1 MGNGLLMTRKPINP
15 YAVLAAAVILPGA
28 GHVLLGKAQR
38 GLMFLF
44 FTIILGWVSMRLAP
58 ENASFFMRHAGGILI
73 YGFSV
78 IDAYKTAR
86 IEWELA
92 KFSRRRGGPDPP
104 PEN

>member
-1 MGNGLLMTRKPINP
+1 MIEKPVNP
-15 YAVLAAAVILPGA
+15 YVVLAAAVILPGG

-44 FTIILGWVSMRLAP
+44 FTVILGWVSLRLTP
-58 ENASFFMRHAGGILI
+58 ETASFFMRHAGGILI

-92 KFSRRRGGPDPP
+92 KFSRSKSEAHPP
-104 PEN
+104 GEA

>member
-1 MGNGLLMTRKPINP
+1 MGDGVLMINKPVNP
-15 YAVLAAAVILPGA
+15 YAVLAAAVIMPGA
-28 GHVLLGKAQR
+28 GHVLLGKTQR

-44 FTIILGWVSMRLAP
+44 FTVILGWVSLRLTP
-58 ENASFFMRHAGGILI
+58 ETASFFMRHAGGILI

-92 KFSRRRGGPDPP
+92 KFSRGKSGSHTP
-104 PEN
+104 PES

>member
-1 MGNGLLMTRKPINP
+1 MGNGFLMMEKPLNP
-15 YAVLAAAVILPGA
+15 YAVLAAAVIMPGA
-28 GHVLLGKAQR
+28 GHVLLGKTQR

-44 FTIILGWVSMRLAP
+44 FTVILGWVSLRLTP
-58 ENASFFMRHAGGILI
+58 ETASFFTRHAGGILI

-92 KFSRRRGGPDPP
+92 KFPRRRDEPLPP
-104 PEN
+104 PES

>member
-1 MGNGLLMTRKPINP
+1 MAKPLNP
-15 YAVLAAAVILPGA
+15 HAVLAAAVILPGA

-44 FTIILGWVSMRLAP
+44 FTVILGWVSLRLTP
-58 ENASFFMRHAGGILI
+58 ETASFFTRHAGGILI

-86 IEWELA
+86 IEWEMA
-92 KFSRRRGGPDPP
+92 KFSRRKGEAHLPPDD
-104 PEN
+104 